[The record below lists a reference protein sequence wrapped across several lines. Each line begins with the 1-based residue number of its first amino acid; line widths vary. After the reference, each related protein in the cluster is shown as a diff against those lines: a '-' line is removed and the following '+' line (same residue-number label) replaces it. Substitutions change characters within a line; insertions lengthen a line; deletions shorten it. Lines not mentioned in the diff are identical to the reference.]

1 MKKYPFVIFFAL
13 FTMPLVLSAQEEAPR
28 EIPVADLMQ
37 MHRNTVNKFKAMVER
52 FTAAVEE
59 KEQQSVTVLQKELLD
74 QMTSQVSY
82 NLNMSKQDAANPN
95 WKDRYQKQ
103 NKIYQKLDRARLQ
116 IRTAAGMNAALD
128 IVKDL
133 NTFASTMEV
142 GLADIEAYLRNN

>member
-1 MKKYPFVIFFAL
+1 MKKYCLVFLLAFMALPAFV
-13 FTMPLVLSAQEEAPR
+13 SAQEQAPR
-28 EIPVADLMQ
+28 EIPVDDLMQ
-37 MHRNTVNKFKAMVER
+37 MHRSNVNKFKALVER

-82 NLNMSKQDAANPN
+82 YLNMSKQDAANPN
-95 WKDRYQKQ
+95 WKDRYEKQ
-103 NKIYQKLDRARLQ
+103 NDIYKKLEQAKLQ
-116 IRTAAGMNAALD
+116 IRTNAGMNAALD

>member
-1 MKKYPFVIFFAL
+1 MKKYCFVILLAF
-13 FTMPLVLSAQEEAPR
+13 FTMPTLLSAQEEAAR

-37 MHRNTVNKFKAMVER
+37 MHRGSVNKFKSLVER

-74 QMTSQVSY
+74 QMTAQVSY
-82 NLNMSKQDAANPN
+82 NLNMSKQDASNPN
-95 WKDRYQKQ
+95 WKDRYEKQ
-103 NKIYQKLDRARLQ
+103 NKIYEKLEHAKLQ

-128 IVKDL
+128 IIKDL

-142 GLADIEAYLRNN
+142 GLADIETYLRNN

>member
-1 MKKYPFVIFFAL
+1 MALPAFV
-13 FTMPLVLSAQEEAPR
+13 SAQEQAPR
-28 EIPVADLMQ
+28 EIPVDDLMQ
-37 MHRNTVNKFKAMVER
+37 MHRSNVNKFKALVER

-95 WKDRYQKQ
+95 WKDRYEKQ
-103 NKIYQKLDRARLQ
+103 NGIYKKLEQAKLQ
-116 IRTAAGMNAALD
+116 IRTNAGMNAALD

>member
-1 MKKYPFVIFFAL
+1 
-13 FTMPLVLSAQEEAPR
+13 
-28 EIPVADLMQ
+28 MQ
-37 MHRNTVNKFKAMVER
+37 MHRSNVNKFKALVER

-82 NLNMSKQDAANPN
+82 YLNMSKQDAANPN
-95 WKDRYQKQ
+95 WKDRYEKQ
-103 NKIYQKLDRARLQ
+103 NDIYKKLEQAKLQ
-116 IRTAAGMNAALD
+116 IRTNAGMNAALD